1 MSKSQ
6 VIAAALVLVFL
17 ATVPLFAGTYY
28 TFLGVMA
35 FIYVIIAVGLN
46 ILGGYSGL
54 FSLGHAGLVA
64 MGAYASAMLSKQLVG
79 VDFLAM
85 TGLNVLA
92 GMVLGIILACVVGA
106 IIAYPSLKAK
116 GPYLAMI
123 TISFGW
129 IIWKILVEWI
139 PVTGGELGITGVPRL
154 TIGNILFDTPKFYYL
169 ALCFCLA
176 SLIVQRNIVKS
187 RFGRNFMAVR
197 MSEHA
202 AASVGIG
209 VYQYKV
215 LAFVISA
222 FFAGLGGALFAHQQN
237 YVNPD
242 TFQFYD
248 SVFYLLAILFGGAGT
263 LMGPVVGSV
272 ILTLLPEMLHGFDM
286 YRLIVYGI
294 IIIGS
299 LYLIPRGICGEIAAF
314 SRRRNE
320 KSVNDAITGTEES
333 LAAMEKLQVRATGSQ
348 KGSVIL
354 SAREATMRFGGLV
367 AVDGVSADFPEG
379 SVESIIGP
387 NGAGKTTLLNMISG
401 IYVPTTGTI
410 HFGDKNI
417 SKWKPHTRAA
427 AGIAR
432 TFQNLQLFSDMSVID
447 NILVGFQPHL
457 RSSLVQAAFRGG
469 KFRTEEREIR
479 EEAGE
484 LLSFVGLKALS
495 DTTASSLPYGY
506 QRKLEIARAL
516 ATRPRLLLL
525 DEPAAGLNASE
536 ITDLMELIERIRS
549 TGITIILVEHHVD
562 LVMSIS
568 DRIIV
573 LDHGVKIA
581 EGSPYDIQNNEKVI
595 EAYLGESGNA

>member
-6 VIAAALVLVFL
+6 VIAAAIVLLFL

-64 MGAYASAMLSKQLVG
+64 MGAYASAMLSKQLVA

-92 GMVLGIILACVVGA
+92 GMVLGIIIACAVGA
-106 IIAYPSLKAK
+106 VIAYPSLKAK

-272 ILTLLPEMLHGFDM
+272 ILTVLPEMLHGFDM
-286 YRLIVYGI
+286 YRLIVYGV
-294 IIIGS
+294 IIIGV

-314 SRRRNE
+314 SRKRNE
-320 KSVNDAITGTEES
+320 KSVDSAVTGAEEPM
-333 LAAMEKLQVRATGSQ
+333 AAMEKLRVKVNREGSA
-348 KGSVIL
+348 IL
-354 SAREATMRFGGLV
+354 SARDATMRFGGLV
-367 AVDGVSADFPEG
+367 AVDGVSVDFPEG
-379 SVESIIGP
+379 AVESIIGP
-387 NGAGKTTLLNMISG
+387 NGAGKTTFLNMISG
-401 IYVPTTGTI
+401 IYVPTAGTI
-410 HFGDKNI
+410 HFDHKNI
-417 SKWKPHTRAA
+417 SKWKPHNRAA

-432 TFQNLQLFSDMSVID
+432 TFQNLQLFSDMSVLD

-457 RSSLVQAAFRGG
+457 RSSLWQASFRGG

-495 DTTASSLPYGY
+495 DTTASSLPYGH

-525 DEPAAGLNASE
+525 DEPAAGLNALE
-536 ITDLMELIERIRS
+536 ITDLIELIERIRS
-549 TGITIILVEHHVD
+549 AGITIILVEHHVD